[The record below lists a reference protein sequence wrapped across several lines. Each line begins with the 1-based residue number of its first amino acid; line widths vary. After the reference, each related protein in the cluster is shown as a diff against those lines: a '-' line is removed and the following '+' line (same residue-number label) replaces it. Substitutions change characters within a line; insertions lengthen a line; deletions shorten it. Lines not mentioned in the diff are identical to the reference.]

1 MPQPVL
7 TADDVIAWN
16 EKTSQE
22 WRKFL
27 IEHPEVLTLPCD
39 IAGAKTVGETL
50 QHIVA
55 VELRYAER
63 LSGLPASDYAAV
75 PCDSAEVIYAT
86 HDRAIALLRQLLAAD
101 TVEWDKKID
110 FPTRS
115 LGPVRSTPKDVFF
128 HAQLHSI
135 RHYAQLATLVRQHGI
150 KKAWP
155 LDYLA
160 MHLERLDPNSE
171 EGRKLANQPT

>member
-22 WRKFL
+22 WRKFFTK
-27 IEHPEVLTLPCD
+27 HPELLTVPCD
-39 IAGAKTVGETL
+39 IAGTKTVGETL

-63 LSGLPASDYAAV
+63 LSGLPASDYDTIPYDTVEA
-75 PCDSAEVIYAT
+75 IYAT
-86 HDRAIALLRQLLAAD
+86 HDRAIALIRQLLAAD
-101 TVEWDKKID
+101 TVEWDKK
-110 FPTRS
+110 FELPTRT
-115 LGPVRSTPKDVFF
+115 LGPIRSTPKAVLF
-128 HAQLHSI
+128 HSQLHSI
-135 RHYAQLATLVRQHGI
+135 RHYAQLSTLVRQHGI
-150 KKAWP
+150 KQAWP

-160 MHLERLDPNSE
+160 MHAERVDPN
-171 EGRKLANQPT
+171 A